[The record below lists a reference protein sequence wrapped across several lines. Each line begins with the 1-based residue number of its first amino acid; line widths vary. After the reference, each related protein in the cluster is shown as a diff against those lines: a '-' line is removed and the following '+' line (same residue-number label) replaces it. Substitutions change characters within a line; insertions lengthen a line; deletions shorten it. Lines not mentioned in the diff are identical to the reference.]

1 MFGLVIAAGTV
12 HANGRLIG
20 AMSTSPEPDVP
31 ARERLTSVLCR
42 SDLVAY
48 RGAVAD
54 VAEEVRIRGPRG
66 VEELLAERLGEPEL
80 RAVLSRVPGGA
91 DAAVSSLLEDVGR
104 FRPNPRSSARDLPA
118 LVRIYLLS
126 QVDSVWWRGAP
137 TFETDLDVLHSKE
150 LVDLD
155 PLRRRGRLHF
165 QYRAQSDGI
174 RRRAGDWLVR
184 RISPGRRPHT
194 AGLRFTR
201 ARWEL
206 IALLNDLAGEL
217 RAALPRETPSIWVT
231 SLVRSV
237 EHQNRLRALGYA
249 AVLPSSHCVGY
260 GVDVE
265 MRWFRRFDEDERLAA
280 LLVERHEAGELN
292 VIDEGQAWHVCISPG
307 ACEVL
312 ARADHRALIDED
324 QAPAGRR

>member
-1 MFGLVIAAGTV
+1 MATP
-12 HANGRLIG
+12 R
-20 AMSTSPEPDVP
+20 EPDVP
-31 ARERLTSVLCR
+31 ARERLTSVPCR

-54 VAEEVRIRGPRG
+54 VADEVRIRGPRG
-66 VEELLAERLGEPEL
+66 VEELLVARLGEPEL
-80 RAVLSRVPGGA
+80 LGVLSHVPGGG
-91 DAAVSSLLEDVGR
+91 DAAVASLLEDVDR
-104 FRPNPRSSARDLPA
+104 FRPNSRSSARDLPA

-126 QVDSVWWRGAP
+126 QVDSVWWRGAS
-137 TFETDLDVLHSKE
+137 TFETDLDVLHSTE

-155 PLRRRGRLHF
+155 PLRRRGLLQF

-174 RRRAGDWLVR
+174 RRRAADWLVR
-184 RISPGRRPHT
+184 RTSPDRRPHT

-206 IALLNDLAGEL
+206 IALLNDVAAEL
-217 RAALPRETPSIWVT
+217 RAALPHGTPSIWVT

-260 GVDVE
+260 GVDIE
-265 MRWFRRFDEDERLAA
+265 MRWFRRFDQDGRLAS
-280 LLVERHEAGELN
+280 LLIERHHAGELN
-292 VIDEGQAWHVCISPG
+292 VIDEGQAWHVCISPD
-307 ACEVL
+307 ACELLERVYP
-312 ARADHRALIDED
+312 RTLIDED
-324 QAPAGRR
+324 QSPAALR